1 LVITYRVT
9 MPMPQSHLFWVDLT
23 IDDVDSGEVLL
34 RLPAWTPGSYLVRD
48 FARHVE
54 RFSVSGDAVWRK
66 VDKAGWQIS
75 TVGSGTL
82 QVRYAVYANE
92 LTVRTSHLD
101 TTHGYFNGANLL
113 MAVEGRSGS
122 PLRLE
127 VLPYDGWQVSCALA
141 PAAAAADGA
150 AAFLAADYD
159 ELVDAPVEC
168 GTQRILRFVVDGIPH
183 EIALWGEGN
192 YDAERLIRDHQRIVE
207 TQRDMFGG
215 LPYRNYLFI
224 VHLTDG
230 RGGGLEH
237 RNSVTNAVDRW
248 AFGNEAAYRRYLGL
262 TSHELFHVWNVKRIR
277 PAPLGPFD
285 YQRENYT
292 RLLWL
297 MEGATSY
304 YDDLL
309 LVRAGLLT
317 AEQFLSNLA
326 ETIVE
331 VQSRPGRQIQSL
343 EASSFDAW
351 IKFYRPDEHSA
362 NSSIS
367 YYSKGALVCLAF
379 DSALRQLSAGRCSL
393 DDVMREL
400 YRRYPISGPGIP
412 EDGAVTALMREL
424 LGPVDGAD
432 TIDRLYREYV
442 AGTVELDYAAI
453 FAPFGLSPRWSHRHA
468 RRDGSAP
475 GWIGANLRRSGER
488 VMVEAVRSDGPA
500 HADGLAAGDQIL
512 ALNGWRVDD
521 QQLAERVAA
530 LNVGAIAELTVF
542 RGDRLHKVAVSVAAA
557 PYDRLELVADDQRPA
572 QTTAR
577 QAWLVLPGTAEVL

>member
-1 LVITYRVT
+1 MITYRVT
-9 MPMPQSHLFWVDLT
+9 MPMPQSHLFWVDLN
-23 IDDVDSGEVLL
+23 IDQLESRDLTL
-34 RLPAWTPGSYLVRD
+34 HLPAWTPGSYLVRD

-54 RFSVSGDAVWRK
+54 RFSVSGGAVWRK
-66 VDKAGWQIS
+66 TDKAAWQI
-75 TVGSGTL
+75 TTDGVATI

-101 TTHGYFNGANLL
+101 PSHGYFNGANLL
-113 MAVEGRSGS
+113 MAVDGRTAE

-127 VLPYDGWQVSCALA
+127 VLPYDGWQVSCAL
-141 PAAAAADGA
+141 PAAPSSADGI
-150 AAFLAADYD
+150 AAFVAADYD

-168 GTQRILRFVVDGIPH
+168 GTQQLLRFSVDGIPH

-192 YDAERLIRDHQRIVE
+192 YDAERLIRDHRRIVE

-248 AFGNEAAYRRYLGL
+248 AFGQESSYRRYLSL

-292 RLLWL
+292 RMLWL

-309 LVRAGLLT
+309 LVRAGLMTT
-317 AEQFLSNLA
+317 AQYLDNLA
-326 ETIVE
+326 ETIVD
-331 VQSRPGRQIQSL
+331 VQSRPGRLIQSL

-367 YYSKGALVCLAF
+367 YYTKGALVCLAF
-379 DSALRQLSAGRCSL
+379 DSALRRLSSGSCSF

-412 EDGAVTALMREL
+412 EEGAVTALMHEL
-424 LGPVDGAD
+424 LGPRPGAEQ
-432 TIDRLYREYV
+432 IDRIYREYI
-442 AGTVELDYAAI
+442 AGTAELDYAEI
-453 FAPFGLSPRWSHRHA
+453 FAPFGLIPRWSHRQPRA
-468 RRDGSAP
+468 DGSAP
-475 GWIGANLRRSGER
+475 GWLGANIRQQGDRL
-488 VMVEAVRSDGPA
+488 VVESVRSDGPA
-500 HADGLAAGDQIL
+500 HTDGLLAGDQIL

-521 QQLAERVAA
+521 RRLAERIAA
-530 LNVGAIAELTVF
+530 LEIGAAADLTIF
-542 RGDRLHKVAVSVAAA
+542 RGDRLCRVSVRIAPA
-557 PYDRLELVADDQRPA
+557 PYDRLELVSDDSTPAARRLWPAAEQRGD
-572 QTTAR
+572 TA
-577 QAWLVLPGTAEVL
+577 